1 VFFLFLFLNSP
12 AFKRGSQPLTI
23 NKAWW
28 ACLIAVDFSFLTCF
42 PFLWQDV
49 YNFMLDSGMDP
60 VALDIP
66 LGSSLMNSLQ
76 AMKYS
81 TSHRAQ
87 DSQPDSNPIDGIMN
101 GVIKQKLK
109 IIPKN
114 FTSVS
119 AHRIASKSVSCQCCD
134 AAIPNVYRWGQQ
146 SDSVYHALVNDFMKP
161 RIDEVI

>member
-1 VFFLFLFLNSP
+1 
-12 AFKRGSQPLTI
+12 
-23 NKAWW
+23 
-28 ACLIAVDFSFLTCF
+28 LIAVDFSFLTCF

-66 LGSSLMNSLQ
+66 LGSSLMSNLQ

-81 TSHRAQ
+81 TSHRGQ
-87 DSQPDSNPIDGIMN
+87 DSQPDSNTIDGIMN

-114 FTSVS
+114 FTSVC
-119 AHRIASKSVSCQCCD
+119 AHLYRITVGRFPVSVVTLHFQMYIGGASNPTRSTT
-134 AAIPNVYRWGQQ
+134 RW
-146 SDSVYHALVNDFMKP
+146 STIS
-161 RIDEVI
+161 